1 MPRLILLLLALA
13 ASLRAAPLAFRWS
26 PEISGAEPFRANA
39 FHGETVTLC
48 ATPLQYGEP
57 LTGLEGARA
66 ALYWQTPDME
76 PTQWY
81 TAPGTYDA
89 GTGTLSAEWTP
100 AMDVGSDRVTFFLA
114 LTQGDAVAYRVYGT
128 LTLRPSPGFSP
139 AALIPVDVRD
149 ELADQIAD
157 DVKAWADTRYLP
169 TSGGTVTGV
178 LRANNPKVS
187 ADADP
192 AHDIAIVPNAEGL
205 GLQLQFPGGPTA
217 FVRARTG
224 VLATADEVT
233 ASASALSAAVRA
245 GTDAQGERL
254 EGMISNIVASPNV
267 ASGSACD
274 SVTVA
279 VRVTVPQDYAPQN
292 LDLVRL
298 AQWDRGSSYVRLTS
312 DGRAAVTL
320 NGAGSSVSAP
330 FGAGDHTLVAS
341 YDKVSDTDTRV
352 TLWLDGSLLQERLY
366 TGLNGL
372 NLFVGGSAAGYNG
385 LTYETEIL
393 RGIVFGDADLSA
405 FSASGLIPLAEA
417 ARMTLEKTRADIAS
431 LQSAGYLTEETDPTV
446 PEWAKA
452 ASKPAYAWSEITGRP
467 ATYAP
472 SAHAHAASDISTG
485 TLSYMRLP
493 AAETLRRG
501 AVYPGGGLTVNDL
514 GRLSV
519 IPGDGLT
526 LTDANALAVT
536 PGLYAPASHTHAA
549 SDVDGLH
556 SHAPQSAA
564 FVVEGDGSAATL
576 TVPEGLGPLL
586 ADTASSAAEAYR
598 ITADLADWPTDGAV
612 RDVIVRNASSALTLD
627 ADALTLAD
635 YDLLTANAT
644 LGLRFTRVGTRIVVS
659 ILWRSEL

>member
-1 MPRLILLLLALA
+1 
-13 ASLRAAPLAFRWS
+13 
-26 PEISGAEPFRANA
+26 
-39 FHGETVTLC
+39 
-48 ATPLQYGEP
+48 
-57 LTGLEGARA
+57 
-66 ALYWQTPDME
+66 ME

-267 ASGSACD
+267 ASGSACE

-279 VRVTVPQDYAPQN
+279 VRVTVSQDYAPKN
-292 LDLVRL
+292 LDLVKL
-298 AQWDRGSSYVRLTS
+298 AQWNRGNSYIRLTK
-312 DGRAAVTL
+312 GGQAAVTL
-320 NGAGSSVSAP
+320 KDAGSSVSAP

-341 YDKVSDTDTRV
+341 YEKLSDTDTRV
-352 TLWLDGSLLQERLY
+352 TLWLDGSLLQEHRY

-393 RGIVFGDADLSA
+393 RGSVFGDADLSA

-431 LQSAGYLTEETDPTV
+431 LQSAGYLIEETDPTV
-446 PEWAKA
+446 PAWAKA
-452 ASKPAYAWSEITGRP
+452 ASKPSYAWNEITGKP
-467 ATYAP
+467 AT
-472 SAHAHAASDISTG
+472 
-485 TLSYMRLP
+485 
-493 AAETLRRG
+493 
-501 AVYPGGGLTVNDL
+501 
-514 GRLSV
+514 
-519 IPGDGLT
+519 
-526 LTDANALAVT
+526 
-536 PGLYAPASHTHAA
+536 YAPASHTHAA
-549 SDVDGLH
+549 SDVDGLQDLLH
-556 SHAPQSAA
+556 SHAPQSAP
-564 FVVEGDGSAATL
+564 FVAEGDGATATL

-586 ADTASSAAEAYR
+586 ADTASAAAEAYR
-598 ITADLADWPTDGAV
+598 ITADPADWPTDGAV